1 MVSDSKKTVAGG
13 IRSLLFMNDYV
24 LEGIAK
30 LQSLDN
36 PVVHC
41 RIDEDGVLVDRELGV
56 PVITR
61 FDRSIYLKIY
71 LTIRNCIDISEIDY
85 GDITATAGSTYL
97 WSYICCRI

>member
-1 MVSDSKKTVAGG
+1 
-13 IRSLLFMNDYV
+13 MNDYV

-61 FDRSIYLKIY
+61 FDRSIYKIY

-85 GDITATAGSTYL
+85 GDITATAGNTYL

>member
-1 MVSDSKKTVAGG
+1 
-13 IRSLLFMNDYV
+13 MNDYV

-41 RIDEDGVLVDRELGV
+41 RMRNGVLVDRELGV

-71 LTIRNCIDISEIDY
+71 LTIRNCIDIS
-85 GDITATAGSTYL
+85 T
-97 WSYICCRI
+97 R